1 MRRSLTRAT
10 AVTTAAALALSL
22 LTSSTALAEEN
33 DPVLTEEARAEQAA
47 LEQAAETG
55 ESVPVEELL
64 GERRD
69 VVANPDGTFTA
80 TEYVQPVRTRQDDM
94 WVDTDPTLLE
104 REDGRLAPR
113 ASTLGLSLSNGG
125 EGPLAVLTRA
135 GKELELGWPT
145 SLPEPTVDGETAT
158 YPQVLPGVDL
168 VLRASVD
175 GLSQVLVVEDA
186 EAAAQPE
193 IAQLRMS
200 VSMDGLQMATT
211 DHGGIEAVDTSVGGA
226 VFEAPTPLM
235 WDSGS
240 SGDDELSTMSADAAD
255 TELDPVEGPLE
266 SSTIAQIG
274 VEASDDALVLTPNE
288 QLLQDSATN
297 YPVYID
303 PVWKTSTTSAWAMVS
318 SGYRTDS
325 YWKFSGSDD
334 EGVGRCPQL
343 AGDPYYCSNVGIK
356 RLFYRISTSAY
367 ADKQILSAEFAVT
380 LRHTYDSTGRATRL
394 YRTGGITSST
404 TWANQPS
411 WTESLDTKSPTTPAG
426 SCTRTNQN
434 VRFDAKSAVEW
445 AASGRRSTTT
455 FGLRSVNEDSYS
467 HWKRFCDNAQLEVN
481 YNTVPN
487 QPRQTDLQLEPGG
500 ACVYGNQR
508 PYVDEPPRVSAYLRD
523 PDHSTG
529 ATEQV
534 RAQFR
539 VFWTD
544 EAGQEQE
551 RTFTTSYKAA
561 NSRFYYQ
568 VSDDIPEDA
577 VLGWV
582 VRANDGHAWGPWSW
596 DGEQTRCEFVYD
608 STIPEEPTITST
620 QYPND
625 DQWHTGVGDS
635 GQFRF
640 ETTSEDVESFRWG
653 INEHP
658 SAGNEISAL
667 TSVGS
672 NGISYIGRL
681 HWVPEME
688 GPYSLYVDAVDSAG
702 NVSTR
707 ASYLFLVSSGR
718 GEISRWPMEKSDSSG
733 IIEDIIGGHDAALG
747 SAVSITGDAPG
758 EANFPSALLDGS
770 DESYIDP
777 PQGANSGFGGVHSF
791 SGWVRLDDTTRD
803 QVVVSRF
810 GDEQGEGGIKLP
822 REFRLYYSAD
832 ENEWVVDYTFFAKEF
847 CVRCPNPGEPSYV
860 ERSFSVF
867 GGSAAPGRWAHI
879 AYVANFDSLGNV
891 YIPNGFN
898 GARLYVNGVVVDEE
912 EVERN
917 PRSPVPRPRGDV
929 QFGREFART
938 DSGRDYGSHFEGA
951 FHDFRLFDRVL
962 APGEVDRLIDLPVAR
977 DAYWDFTDVVD
988 GVSPEASGEQPM
1000 ALHDGAGIFTGDPF
1014 LEPALVGEGHLELG
1028 GGGYAD
1034 TGEAV
1039 VATDGSFTLSLRARL
1054 ASAQPEQSMSVL
1066 SQAGQTQSP
1075 FDVRY
1080 SAEADRW
1087 ELLLARGDDAESDTT
1102 SVVNDLFVPS
1112 SEQSGDHLAVV
1123 YDAFSREVRFYVNG
1137 QLSQTSTVQHSSPW
1151 VSTGPLS
1158 IGRALHDGA
1167 WGSSFSGAVDDV
1179 RVYRGAADATLI
1191 SRLAS
1196 LTEQPDL

>member
-94 WVDTDPTLLE
+94 WVDTDPTLVE

-200 VSMDGLQMATT
+200 VSVDGLQMATT

-274 VEASDDALVLTPNE
+274 VEASDDTLVLTPNE

-303 PVWKTSTTSAWAMVS
+303 PIWKTSTTSAWAMVS
-318 SGYRTDS
+318 SGYRADS

-343 AGDPYYCSNVGIK
+343 AGDPYYCNSVGIK

-568 VSDDIPEDA
+568 VPDDIPEGA

-582 VRANDGHAWGPWSW
+582 VRAHDGHAWSPWSW

-608 STIPEEPTITST
+608 STVPEEPTITST
-620 QYPND
+620 RYPND
-625 DQWHTGVGDS
+625 DQWHTGVGDT
-635 GQFRF
+635 GTFRLQ
-640 ETTSEDVESFRWG
+640 TTSEDVEFFRWG
-653 INEHP
+653 VNEHP
-658 SAGNEISAL
+658 SAGNEVPAS
-667 TSVGS
+667 TSLLNPDGP
-672 NGISYIGRL
+672 SYYADL
-681 HWVPEME
+681 SWVPERE
-688 GPYSLYVDAVDSAG
+688 GPHSLYVEAVDAAG
-702 NVSTR
+702 NVSSR
-707 ASYLFLVSSGR
+707 ASHLFLVSSGR
-718 GEISRWPMEKSDSSG
+718 PEISRWVMDGADSSG
-733 IIEDIIGGHDAALG
+733 LIEDVSGNRDAQAGSSVSFIGEGPSGASSG
-747 SAVSITGDAPG
+747 SVLLAGD
-758 EANFPSALLDGS
+758 DQ
-770 DESYIDP
+770 SYIDP
-777 PQGANSGFGGVHSF
+777 PASTNSSFERMHSF
-791 SGWVRLDDTTRD
+791 SGWVRLDDVSSD
-803 QVVVSRF
+803 QVLVSRF
-810 GDEQGEGGIKLP
+810 GDEKDEDGNILP
-822 REFRLYYSAD
+822 REFRLYYSA
-832 ENEWVVDYTFFAKEF
+832 ENQEWVLEYSYVNREI
-847 CVRCPNPGEPSYV
+847 CRRCPDPWHLV
-860 ERSFSVF
+860 EKSISVS
-867 GGSAAPGRWAHI
+867 GGSAGPGQWAHV
-879 AYVANFDSLGNV
+879 AYVANLDSLNRFSPV
-891 YIPNGFN
+891 AGFH
-898 GARLYVNGVVVDEE
+898 GARLYVNGEVVDEV
-912 EVERN
+912 EVSRN
-917 PRSPVPRPRGDV
+917 SISPIPAITGDV
-929 QFGREFART
+929 RFGRQFNRT
-938 DSGRDYGSHFEGA
+938 DSGRAYTSHLKGA
-951 FHDFRLFDRVL
+951 LHDVRLFDRLL
-962 APGEVDRLIDLPVAR
+962 APSEVENLVELPTAR
-977 DAYWDFTDVVD
+977 DAYWNFTDVVD
-988 GVSPEASGEQPM
+988 GASPEASGEQSM

-1028 GGGYAD
+1028 SGGYAN

-1039 VATDGSFTLSLRARL
+1039 VATNGSFTLSLRARL

-1087 ELLLARGDDAESDTT
+1087 ELLLAHEDTSGSAT
-1102 SVVNDLFVPS
+1102 TNVINDLFVPS